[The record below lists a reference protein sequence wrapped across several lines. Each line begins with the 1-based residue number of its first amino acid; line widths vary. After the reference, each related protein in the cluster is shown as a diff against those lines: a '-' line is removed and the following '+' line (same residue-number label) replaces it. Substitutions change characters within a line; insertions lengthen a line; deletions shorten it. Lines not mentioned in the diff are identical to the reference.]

1 MDWIELSR
9 AAVAAVLAFVAWPIL
24 VYFLLI
30 NTSYL
35 VMIVLATV
43 DFVSHRRR
51 IPFAGREELMRSR
64 TMPGISVVT
73 PMHNEEVGIRVA
85 VESFLS
91 LRHPHHEV
99 IVVDDGS
106 TDNGFEVLR
115 SAFDLVPVT
124 RRMPQDVAVREA
136 PTSIHVPRDGRTRL
150 TVVRKTNSGRSDSI
164 NVGVNLAREELVL
177 FVDADSILDPGSLL
191 AVARPFIEDP
201 ITTVAAGGVIR
212 AVNGCRVK
220 GGRVLEVRMPGRPLA
235 DIQVLEYLRA
245 FHLGRAGWSRI
256 NALLLISGAFGVFR
270 RDALVSVG
278 GLDANSIGE
287 DFELVMRL
295 HKAFR
300 RQGKPYRVTF
310 LTEPICW
317 TEVPD
322 TAAVLRRQR
331 SRWHR
336 GLWETLWA
344 YRDMLFNPRYGR
356 LGLVAVPYYW
366 IFELIAPLLE
376 LAGLALI
383 VLGFALG
390 LVSWHHFLLFMLVA
404 YAYAIIVTLAAVT
417 VEELSYHKYPRW
429 RDLGITLIAAVLE
442 NAGYRQL
449 TAWWR
454 LEGWFA
460 ALTGRRQRWGTMTR
474 SGFIE
479 VDS

>member
-1 MDWIELSR
+1 MDWIELLR
-9 AAVAAVLAFVAWPIL
+9 TAVAAVLAFVAWPVLI
-24 VYFLLI
+24 YFLVI

-35 VMIVLATV
+35 VMIGLATV

-73 PMHNEEVGIRVA
+73 AMHNEEMGIRVA

-91 LRHPHHEV
+91 LQHPRHEV

-115 SAFDLVPVT
+115 KAFDLVPVT
-124 RRMPQDVAVREA
+124 RRMSEDVAVREA

-150 TVVRKTNSGRSDSI
+150 TVVGKANSGRSDSI
-164 NVGVNLAREELVL
+164 NVGVNLAREDLVL
-177 FVDADSILDPGSLL
+177 FVDSDSILDPGALL
-191 AVARPFIEDP
+191 AVSRPFIEDP
-201 ITTVAAGGVIR
+201 VTMVAAGGVIR

-220 GGRVLEVRMPGRPLA
+220 GGRVLEVRMPGSPLA

-270 RDALVSVG
+270 RDALTSVG

-295 HKAFR
+295 HRTLRKQR
-300 RQGKPYRVTF
+300 KPYRVTF

-317 TEVPD
+317 TEVPS
-322 TAAVLRRQR
+322 TVPVLRRQR
-331 SRWHR
+331 TRWHR
-336 GLWETLWA
+336 SLWETLWA
-344 YRDMLFNPRYGR
+344 YRGMLFNPRYGR

-376 LAGLALI
+376 LVGLVLI
-383 VLGFALG
+383 ALGFALG
-390 LVSWHHFLLFMLVA
+390 LVSWQYFLLFMLVA

-417 VEELSYHKYPRW
+417 VEELSFHKYPRW
-429 RDLGITLIAAVLE
+429 RDLGITLVASVLE
-442 NAGYRQL
+442 NLGYRQL

-460 ALTGRRQRWGTMTR
+460 ALTRREQKWGTMTR
-474 SGFIE
+474 SGFTE

>member
-1 MDWIELSR
+1 MDWIELLR
-9 AAVAAVLAFVAWPIL
+9 TAVAAVLAFVAWPVL

-35 VMIVLATV
+35 AMIVLATV

-51 IPFAGREELMRSR
+51 VPFAGREELMRSR

-73 PMHNEEVGIRVA
+73 AMHNEEMGIRVA

-91 LRHPHHEV
+91 LQHPHHEV

-115 SAFDLVPVT
+115 RAFDLVPVT

-150 TVVRKTNSGRSDSI
+150 TVVRKANSGRSDSI
-164 NVGVNLAREELVL
+164 NAGVNLAREDLVL
-177 FVDADSILDPGSLL
+177 FVDSDSILDPGALL

-220 GGRVLEVRMPGRPLA
+220 GGRVLEVRMPGKPFA

-256 NALLLISGAFGVFR
+256 DALLLISGAFGVFR
-270 RDALVSVG
+270 RDALISVG
-278 GLDANSIGE
+278 GLDATSIGE

-295 HKAFR
+295 HKTFR
-300 RQGKPYRVTF
+300 QQGKPYRVTF

-344 YRDMLFNPRYGR
+344 YRGMLFNPRYGR

-383 VLGFALG
+383 FLGFALG
-390 LVSWHHFLLFMLVA
+390 LVSWHYFLLFMFVA

-429 RDLGITLIAAVLE
+429 RDLGTTLIAAVLE
-442 NAGYRQL
+442 NVGYRQL

-460 ALTGRRQRWGTMTR
+460 ALTRRQQKWGTMTR
-474 SGFIE
+474 SGFTE